1 MFGVILISFGLI
13 MCHGNLIQIKTQRGR
28 PLTRPVNTLVQQGHQ
43 DNAVDNE
50 NKLVHRG
57 ESCTI
62 PPEHDH
68 RRGNIWYSSE
78 QLLLFIFIRFDKI
91 RPYKDCHL
99 RHALM

>member
-1 MFGVILISFGLI
+1 
-13 MCHGNLIQIKTQRGR
+13 MCHGNLIQIKTQRGQ
-28 PLTRPVNTLVQQGHQ
+28 PLTRPLNTLVQQGHQ

-62 PPEHDH
+62 IPEHDH

-78 QLLLFIFIRFDKI
+78 QLLLLSDKFQQN
-91 RPYKDCHL
+91 KTL
-99 RHALM
+99 